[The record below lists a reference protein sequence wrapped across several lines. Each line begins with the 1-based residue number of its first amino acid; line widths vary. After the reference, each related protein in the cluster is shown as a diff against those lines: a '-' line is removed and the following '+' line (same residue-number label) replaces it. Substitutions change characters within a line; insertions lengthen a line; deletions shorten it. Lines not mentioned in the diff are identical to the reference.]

1 MVIGKVP
8 NMPHQYQPM
17 VTPSAPVTTKLPIG
31 NTGGNFVHVT
41 PAPHV
46 PDTAPMNTA
55 WRQVETPP
63 ESGVFT
69 PAGGGGFWVKQTAA
83 GVGPAH
89 SPLLDNGL
97 QPGSGLA
104 DPASHAPAT
113 GLLNEGLAAP
123 NSGGATGLLN
133 EGPSTL
139 GTGGATSLL
148 NEGGL
153 SSADLSSNGVSTV
166 QGGGVAGEP
175 EVWRSSTI
183 TVTQTHEAGTTPPNA
198 AEFDAAL
205 HRLQMSGDLSPESA
219 AKVTGAGATVS
230 YQSEVSVHPGQQADG
245 GGATEVQSLSPAS
258 ELSPSPLN
266 VEGTLSRTEDMPHSP
281 LNVESTLSRTED
293 MPHSP
298 LNVESTLS
306 RTEDMPHSPLNVEST
321 LSRTEDMPHR
331 PLTVETGTQTGH
343 GDGAV
348 DTLVRTEEMPYR
360 PLALDGD
367 GMSGNGDAGA
377 NGLYPQLEPTG
388 TASGATTDM
397 EARVPYGWNV
407 NPAEPGAGPEN
418 LTASEQLQAQMAA
431 STDSSH
437 SKLMTALKVGA
448 GVAGTIVV
456 GDAIYH
462 ITGGDDSSDGHDNGD
477 VTPINDPLV
486 PTDLDDPSIGTGH
499 GSDFALDA

>member
-266 VEGTLSRTEDMPHSP
+266 VE
-281 LNVESTLSRTED
+281 
-293 MPHSP
+293 
-298 LNVESTLS
+298 STLS

-448 GVAGTIVV
+448 GVAGAIVV

-462 ITGGDDSSDGHDNGD
+462 ITGGDDSSDGQDNGD

>member
-266 VEGTLSRTEDMPHSP
+266 VEGTLSRTEDMPH
-281 LNVESTLSRTED
+281 
-293 MPHSP
+293 
-298 LNVESTLS
+298 
-306 RTEDMPHSPLNVEST
+306 
-321 LSRTEDMPHR
+321 R

-448 GVAGTIVV
+448 GVAGAIVV

-462 ITGGDDSSDGHDNGD
+462 ITGGDDSSDGQDNGD

>member
-266 VEGTLSRTEDMPHSP
+266 VE
-281 LNVESTLSRTED
+281 
-293 MPHSP
+293 
-298 LNVESTLS
+298 
-306 RTEDMPHSPLNVEST
+306 ST

-448 GVAGTIVV
+448 GVAGAIVV

-462 ITGGDDSSDGHDNGD
+462 ITGGDDSSDGQDNGD